1 MTQKSQHAI
10 NIQRDLQQA
19 GLNYLANRL
28 EEALND
34 IDEQATAISNLN
46 ALAGSYRD
54 RAEQLTTERDS
65 LVNDLTAA
73 QKRIAQLESE
83 LKHERSSNAAFT
95 SRLAELESDLVEDDL
110 VEPERKMP
118 KLKKAAPRRP
128 AAASKLGS

>member
-28 EEALND
+28 EDALNN

-65 LVNDLTAA
+65 LVNDLTE
-73 QKRIAQLESE
+73 RIVQLESE
-83 LKHERSSNAAFT
+83 LKHERSSNAALT
-95 SRLAELESDLVEDDL
+95 SRLAALESDLA
-110 VEPERKMP
+110 EPERKTP
-118 KLKKAAPRRP
+118 KLKKAAPRKHT
-128 AAASKLGS
+128 AASKLGS

>member
-28 EEALND
+28 EEALNN

-54 RAEQLTTERDS
+54 RAEQLTTERDR
-65 LVNDLTAA
+65 LVNDLTE
-73 QKRIAQLESE
+73 RIVQLESE
-83 LKHERSSNAAFT
+83 LKHERSSNAALT
-95 SRLAELESDLVEDDL
+95 SRLAELESDLVE
-110 VEPERKMP
+110 PERKNAEVEESCTT
-118 KLKKAAPRRP
+118 KKHRCTKAR
-128 AAASKLGS
+128 

>member
-28 EEALND
+28 EEALNN

-54 RAEQLTTERDS
+54 RAEQATTERDS
-65 LVNDLTAA
+65 LVNDLT
-73 QKRIAQLESE
+73 KRIAQLESE
-83 LKHERSSNAAFT
+83 LKHERSSNSALT
-95 SRLAELESDLVEDDL
+95 SRLAALESDL
-110 VEPERKMP
+110 VEPERKTP
-118 KLKKAAPRRP
+118 KLKKAAPRKHT
-128 AAASKLGS
+128 AASKLGS

>member
-28 EEALND
+28 EEALNK
-34 IDEQATAISNLN
+34 IDEQADAISNLN

-54 RAEQLTTERDS
+54 RAEQLTTERDR

-83 LKHERSSNAAFT
+83 LKHERSSNAALT
-95 SRLAELESDLVEDDL
+95 SRFAGVEDDDDL
-110 VEPERKMP
+110 VEPERKTP
-118 KLKKAAPRRP
+118 KLKKAAPRNHT
-128 AAASKLGS
+128 AASKLGS

>member
-28 EEALND
+28 EEALNK
-34 IDEQATAISNLN
+34 IDEQADVISNLN

-54 RAEQLTTERDS
+54 RAEQLTTERDR
-65 LVNDLTAA
+65 LVNDLTE
-73 QKRIAQLESE
+73 RIAQLESE
-83 LKHERSSNAAFT
+83 LKHERSSNSALA
-95 SRLAELESDLVEDDL
+95 SRLAELGSDL

-118 KLKKAAPRRP
+118 KLKKAAPRKHT
-128 AAASKLGS
+128 AAPKLGS

>member
-28 EEALND
+28 EEALNN

-54 RAEQLTTERDS
+54 RAEQLTTERDR
-65 LVNDLTAA
+65 LVNDLTE
-73 QKRIAQLESE
+73 RIVQLESE
-83 LKHERSSNAAFT
+83 LKHERSSNAALT
-95 SRLAELESDLVEDDL
+95 SRLAELESDLVE
-110 VEPERKMP
+110 PERKNAEVEESCTT
-118 KLKKAAPRRP
+118 KTRRCIKAR
-128 AAASKLGS
+128 

>member
-19 GLNYLANRL
+19 GLNYLAVRL
-28 EEALND
+28 EEALNK
-34 IDEQATAISNLN
+34 IDEQADAISNLN

-65 LVNDLTAA
+65 LINDLTAV

-83 LKHERSSNAAFT
+83 LKHERSSNSALT
-95 SRLAELESDLVEDDL
+95 SRLAALESDLA
-110 VEPERKMP
+110 EPERKTP
-118 KLKKAAPRRP
+118 KLKKAAPRKHT
-128 AAASKLGS
+128 AASKLGS

>member
-28 EEALND
+28 EEALNK

-54 RAEQLTTERDS
+54 RAEQATTERDS
-65 LVNDLTAA
+65 LVNDLT
-73 QKRIAQLESE
+73 KRIAQLESE
-83 LKHERSSNAAFT
+83 LKHERSSNAALT
-95 SRLAELESDLVEDDL
+95 SRLAALESDLDESDL

-118 KLKKAAPRRP
+118 KPKKAAPRRH
-128 AAASKLGS
+128 AVASKLGS

>member
-28 EEALND
+28 EEALNN
-34 IDEQATAISNLN
+34 IDEQAIAISNLN

-54 RAEQLTTERDS
+54 RAEQATTERDS
-65 LVNDLTAA
+65 LVNDLT
-73 QKRIAQLESE
+73 KRIAQLESE
-83 LKHERSSNAAFT
+83 LKHERSSNAALT
-95 SRLAELESDLVEDDL
+95 SRLAELEADLVEDDPI
-110 VEPERKMP
+110 EPERKKP
-118 KLKKAAPRRP
+118 KLKKAAPRRH

>member
-28 EEALND
+28 EEALNN

-54 RAEQLTTERDS
+54 RAEQLTTERGS
-65 LVNDLTAA
+65 LVNDLTA
-73 QKRIAQLESE
+73 RIAQLESE
-83 LKHERSSNAAFT
+83 LKHERSSNAALT
-95 SRLAELESDLVEDDL
+95 SRLAELEADLVEDDL
-110 VEPERKMP
+110 VEPERKTP
-118 KLKKAAPRRP
+118 KLKKAAPRRH
-128 AAASKLGS
+128 AAASKRGS

>member
-28 EEALND
+28 EEALNN

-54 RAEQLTTERDS
+54 RAEQATTERDS
-65 LVNDLTAA
+65 LVNDLT
-73 QKRIAQLESE
+73 KRIAQLESE
-83 LKHERSSNAAFT
+83 LKHERSSNAALT
-95 SRLAELESDLVEDDL
+95 GRLAELEADLVEDDL
-110 VEPERKMP
+110 VEPERKTP
-118 KLKKAAPRRP
+118 KLKKAAPRKHT
-128 AAASKLGS
+128 AAPKLGS

>member
-28 EEALND
+28 EDALNN

-54 RAEQLTTERDS
+54 RAEQLTTERDR
-65 LVNDLTAA
+65 LVNDLTE
-73 QKRIAQLESE
+73 RIVQLESE
-83 LKHERSSNAAFT
+83 LKHERSSNAALT
-95 SRLAELESDLVEDDL
+95 GRLAELEADLVEDDL

-118 KLKKAAPRRP
+118 KLKKAAPRKH
-128 AAASKLGS
+128 AAASKSGS

>member
-28 EEALND
+28 EEALTN

-65 LVNDLTAA
+65 LVNDLTTA

-83 LKHERSSNAAFT
+83 LKHERSSNSALT
-95 SRLAELESDLVEDDL
+95 SRLAALESDLA
-110 VEPERKMP
+110 EPERKTP
-118 KLKKAAPRRP
+118 KLKKAAPRKHT
-128 AAASKLGS
+128 AASKLGS